1 MPTIHLDDRSISC
14 CVLSNIGRQL
24 IEFINESSLHGG
36 GNLGKTH
43 QLFLRQFAV
52 AELSHQVFTF
62 ENERRKDNLSF
73 ARHQS
78 GERVT
83 HCLVVDEI
91 LAKFVDGWLQ
101 MTHFISSQNSCPE
114 VEHVA
119 RRFLIY
125 QVGDKMT
132 IVWVKFYGIGTESSL
147 EGLLLSNLLVFLLRF
162 YH

>member
-1 MPTIHLDDRSISC
+1 MPTLQPDDRIDSC
-14 CVLSNIGRQL
+14 CILINIEPQL
-24 IEFINESSLHGG
+24 IEFINESTLRSG

-43 QLFLRQFAV
+43 QLFLRHFAIV
-52 AELSHQVFTF
+52 ELSHQVFTL
-62 ENERRKDNLSF
+62 ENERGKDDLSF
-73 ARHQS
+73 ARHES

-101 MTHFISSQNSCPE
+101 MTHFISPQNSCPE
-114 VEHVA
+114 VERVA

-132 IVWVKFYGIGTESSL
+132 IVWIEFYGIGTEGSL
-147 EGLLLSNLLVFLLRF
+147 EGLLLSNLVAFLLRL